1 MGIFS
6 FGSKRSGSSATSGRT
21 EGGGRG
27 RASTTNSRSRR
38 LEPGLDIGAGDSERA
53 AGRSRRARG
62 VGQEAMLDPTLPEKQ
77 RARRRLV
84 GAIAL
89 VLAAVIILPMVLDAT
104 PKPASGDIAID
115 IPDQGQGA
123 GTASSAARSNAVID
137 SGADAVH
144 QDVAAAASNTDAARS
159 APTSGNAPAVPP
171 ATAKSPTSSTPNAGN
186 AAPKSAA
193 GATSQRFAEVF
204 DSASSAIDGGTSSA
218 SKSGTRAS
226 GGVAA
231 TAAADSDL
239 AARVA
244 ALPATPAT
252 PGARYVVQLGSFE
265 STASAQEWVRKLK
278 RIGVP
283 AFVNTD
289 KGADGAVRAQLRAGP
304 FADRTTAQAAV
315 QKVRLAGL
323 AQTADAGGGR

>member
-6 FGSKRSGSSATSGRT
+6 FGSKRAGSSGRT
-21 EGGGRG
+21 EGRS
-27 RASTTNSRSRR
+27 RASGSRSRR
-38 LEPGLDIGAGDSERA
+38 MEPGLDVGGAESERVA
-53 AGRSRRARG
+53 SRSRRARG

-104 PKPASGDIAID
+104 PKPATGDIAID
-115 IPDQGQGA
+115 IPEQGQG
-123 GTASSAARSNAVID
+123 GTPPVRTHAAID

-144 QDVAAAASNTDAARS
+144 QDVVAGAKAAADAGTDGTRHAA
-159 APTSGNAPAVPP
+159 
-171 ATAKSPTSSTPNAGN
+171 ATASGTDKAGAVTSTSQ
-186 AAPKSAA
+186 SAA
-193 GATSQRFAEVF
+193 GSGQQRFAEVF
-204 DSASSAIDGGTSSA
+204 NSASGATDNGTAKGRAGGH
-218 SKSGTRAS
+218 
-226 GGVAA
+226 A
-231 TAAADSDL
+231 TAAGGAATTAADNDL
-239 AARVA
+239 ATRVA
-244 ALPATPAT
+244 ALPPTPAT

-265 STASAQEWVRKLK
+265 STASAQEWVKKLK

-289 KGADGAVRAQLRAGP
+289 KGSDGVMRVQLRAGP

-323 AQTADAGGGR
+323 TQTADAGNGR